1 MTRLYLIRHGQTEWN
16 VEKKMQGKK
25 NSNLTKLGIEQA
37 NKLSERLSNENFDY
51 IYSSPLKR
59 AYDTAKII
67 RGQRN
72 IEIIKDENLQEMGF
86 GVWEGRPPEELKNT
100 YPEQYKNFW
109 EKPHLY
115 EPIDGEN
122 FKDFKDRVL
131 KILFSIIQN
140 HKDSQILIVSHTI
153 VILQIMSYFGNREL
167 KSMWEPPV
175 IDPASLTI
183 VEVNDGTH
191 EIILYGDIKHY

>member
-37 NKLSERLSNENFDY
+37 NKLSKRLSKQNFDY

-67 RGQRN
+67 RGERN

-122 FKDFKDRVL
+122 FKDFNDRVI
-131 KILFSIIQN
+131 KSLFSIIQN
-140 HKDSQILIVSHTI
+140 HKDSEILIVTHTI
-153 VILQIMSYFGNREL
+153 VILHIMSYFENREL
-167 KSMWEPPV
+167 KRMWEPPH
-175 IDPASLTI
+175 INPASLSM
-183 VEVNDGTH
+183 VEVNDGSH
-191 EIILYGDIKHY
+191 EIILYGDIEHY